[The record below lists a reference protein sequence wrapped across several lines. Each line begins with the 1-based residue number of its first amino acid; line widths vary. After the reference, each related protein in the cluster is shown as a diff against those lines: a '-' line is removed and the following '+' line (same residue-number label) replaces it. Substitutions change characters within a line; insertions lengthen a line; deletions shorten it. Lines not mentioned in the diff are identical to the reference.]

1 MFYLEKK
8 LYLYKK
14 IKVMFKDFLHFTG
27 QLIYF
32 VFISIPLA
40 LLFLLV
46 ANIACEVK
54 NKLHAR
60 Q

>member
-1 MFYLEKK
+1 
-8 LYLYKK
+8 
-14 IKVMFKDFLHFTG
+14 MFKDFLHFTG

-40 LLFLLV
+40 LLLYVV
-46 ANIACEVK
+46 ANIACQIK

>member
-1 MFYLEKK
+1 
-8 LYLYKK
+8 
-14 IKVMFKDFLHFTG
+14 MFKDFLHFTG

-40 LLFLLV
+40 LLLYAV
-46 ANIACEVK
+46 ANIACQIK

>member
-1 MFYLEKK
+1 
-8 LYLYKK
+8 
-14 IKVMFKDFLHFTG
+14 MFKDFLHFTG

-40 LLFLLV
+40 LLLYVV
-46 ANIACEVK
+46 ANIACEIK